1 MAKKQMYNNRSGRQK
16 PSAES
21 TKEYP
26 SNVYDIRQY
35 GQKLR
40 NLPSEKRGTADMLM
54 FFITLVLLAV
64 GLVMVLSSSSYN
76 ALIHNNGDALYY
88 FKRQI
93 VFMVAGFLAMFF
105 MIHMKPEM
113 VKQLLIPTLAI
124 CIFMLVIL
132 PFVGIEVNG
141 SRRWLGTRSIRFAP
155 AELTKPVIIVFFA
168 THSIE
173 SLQNIAVQDE
183 MLTRVLLVS
192 LGVTGIIF
200 NGYFL
205 GHILANV
212 GQDLMDENT
221 QKLSDVI
228 SKVNQLMGKLE
239 DASSSLVCISEE
251 ENASMEEIASV
262 TTSIVGDTTNI
273 VEKTGESKNKL
284 ELLKQKVENITK
296 EMKKMDEI
304 SKNIVKVSV
313 TNEEALNNVQGISE
327 IISQSTTNTLTVT
340 SKLQNKVQEIDKLL
354 QLIENI
360 AEETNLLALNASIE
374 AARAGEEGKGFAVV
388 AEQVKKLSENTSN
401 SLQNVQGVIREF
413 KRDTEEVEKLMS
425 TNVEQVDK
433 QGELIDQTVYA
444 IKDMIKML
452 DASAEQ
458 VVHVEKLTDQQYVY
472 TDETVVFN
480 DEVKVCIEE
489 QVSRIEDISEL
500 IDQNRKAIEQITLQ
514 VEALNSIVGD
524 IQQVLV

>member
-1 MAKKQMYNNRSGRQK
+1 MENKFKTVDFYKQKVGRSQYIIAIIAIMSAIIASVMSLATGQFASTPRIWFGVFIGVALMEIIAFIFVYRQLFVNKEFRLEKYN
-16 PSAES
+16 
-21 TKEYP
+21 
-26 SNVYDIRQY
+26 
-35 GQKLR
+35 
-40 NLPSEKRGTADMLM
+40 
-54 FFITLVLLAV
+54 TLKIAV
-64 GLVMVLSSSSYN
+64 TILCLVNYT
-76 ALIHNNGDALYY
+76 
-88 FKRQI
+88 FI
-93 VFMVAGFLAMFF
+93 VFLMPSQMMWTAFVFFLIIIGLFIDFKLIIGSSIAFVA
-105 MIHMKPEM
+105 I
-113 VKQLLIPTLAI
+113 
-124 CIFMLVIL
+124 
-132 PFVGIEVNG
+132 
-141 SRRWLGTRSIRFAP
+141 
-155 AELTKPVIIVFFA
+155 IIVFFA

-173 SLQNIAVQDE
+173 SLQNVAVQDE
-183 MLTRVLLVS
+183 MLTRFLLIS
-192 LGVTGIIF
+192 LGGTGIIF

-205 GHILANV
+205 GYILANV
-212 GQDLMDENT
+212 GQDLMDKNT

-228 SKVNQLMGKLE
+228 SKVNQLMEKLE
-239 DASSSLVCISEE
+239 DASSNLVCISEE
-251 ENASMEEIASV
+251 ENASIEEIASV
-262 TTSIVGDTTNI
+262 TTSIVSDTTNI

-284 ELLKQKVENITK
+284 VLLKQKVENITK

-304 SKNIVKVSV
+304 SKNIAKVSV
-313 TNEEALNNVQGISE
+313 TNEKALTNVQGISE
-327 IISQSTTNTLTVT
+327 IINQSTTNTLTVT

-401 SLQNVQGVIREF
+401 SLQNVQVVIKEF
-413 KRDTEEVEKLMS
+413 KQDTEEVEKLMS
-425 TNVEQVDK
+425 TNVEQVDR
-433 QGELIDQTVYA
+433 QGKLIDQTVDA

-458 VVHVEKLTDQQYVY
+458 VRHVEKLTDQQYAY

-500 IDQNRKAIEQITLQ
+500 IDQNRIAIEQITLQ

-524 IQQVLV
+524 IQQVLA